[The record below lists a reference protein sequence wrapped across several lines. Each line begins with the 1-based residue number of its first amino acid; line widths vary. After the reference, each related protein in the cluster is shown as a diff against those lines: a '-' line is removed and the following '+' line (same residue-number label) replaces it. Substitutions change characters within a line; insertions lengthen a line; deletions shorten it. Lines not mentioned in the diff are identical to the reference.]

1 MCVGVTTNG
10 ALTILMGGAA
20 DAMISHGQLDPLL
33 FVLIYIA
40 FPMLNVVGPITI
52 YHTIIAW
59 MGWDG
64 AALIPHAPSEHSQF
78 DPLSESLNKDKFSM
92 SDVHIYM
99 SSPIFILL
107 VYRRRWICTLDTP
120 SLIFYQNR

>member
-64 AALIPHAPSEHSQF
+64 AALIPHAHSTRSERAQSIRSVIRK
-78 DPLSESLNKDKFSM
+78 PE
-92 SDVHIYM
+92 
-99 SSPIFILL
+99 
-107 VYRRRWICTLDTP
+107 
-120 SLIFYQNR
+120 